1 VRDREANRDLT
12 GDAWGSGRTLEW
24 PIPSPAPFYNF
35 AVTPV
40 VHDLDAFW
48 DMKEKNQMNPN
59 TQLQPHYDDIHMPRN
74 TATGFIIVILSGV
87 FGFGIVW
94 DIYWMVGLGLIG
106 IFATV
111 MNRTFN
117 SNVDYYLKSDEI
129 IAHERA
135 RSQDTRE
142 TDSDS
147 QDGSVVVV

>member
-12 GDAWGSGRTLEW
+12 GDAWGTGRTLEW
-24 PIPSPAPFYNF
+24 SIPSPAPFYNF

-40 VHDLDAFW
+40 VHDLDGFW

-59 TQLQPHYDDIHMPRN
+59 TQLQSHYADIHMPRN
-74 TATGFIIVILSGV
+74 TATGFIIAICSGV

-111 MNRTFN
+111 IARTFN

-135 RSQDTRE
+135 RSQEMRE